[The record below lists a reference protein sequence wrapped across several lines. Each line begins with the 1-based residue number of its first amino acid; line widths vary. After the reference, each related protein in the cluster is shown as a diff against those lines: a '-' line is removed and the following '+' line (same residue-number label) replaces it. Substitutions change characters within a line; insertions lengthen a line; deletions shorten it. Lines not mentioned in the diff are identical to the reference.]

1 MALTQAGTKPAV
13 EYPSTDGEPM
23 AQNTKQYRYITTM
36 QGGLAAMFR
45 DRPDVF
51 VAGDLFW
58 YPIEGDNKTRV
69 APDVMVV
76 FGRPKGDRDSYRQW
90 EEDNIAPQ
98 VVFEILSPSNTLT
111 ELLDKSLFYE
121 RYGVQE
127 YYIYDPDGGGLYG
140 FVRDESG
147 HLRRVAEMRGWVS
160 PLLGVRF
167 ELEGGE
173 LVVVRPD
180 GGRFVGYEELAAA
193 LEQVCIAVCTQHAL
207 VQPEGA
213 RGDLCNRLHI
223 VRHEQDGA
231 SLALELADFV
241 VAFLLEPRVADRQH
255 LIYQQ
260 DVGVHMRGNG
270 ESQPH
275 QHSRRVGADG
285 RVDVALQFGELHN
298 RLKAF
303 GDLLAG

>member
-1 MALTQAGTKPAV
+1 MALTQAATKPTV

-23 AQNTKQYRYITTM
+23 AQNTKQYRYITTI

-90 EEDNIAPQ
+90 EEGNIAPQ

-127 YYIYDPDGGGLYG
+127 YYVYDPDGGGLYG

-147 HLRRVAEMRGWVS
+147 HLRRVSEMQGWVS

-167 ELEGGE
+167 ALEGGE
-173 LVVVRPD
+173 LVVARP
-180 GGRFVGYEELAAA
+180 GGARFVGYEELAAA
-193 LEQVCIAVCTQHAL
+193 LEQAQARAEQERLLREQEQQRAEQERLLREQEQQRAEQERLLREQEQQRAERLAQRLRELGVE
-207 VQPEGA
+207 PE
-213 RGDLCNRLHI
+213 
-223 VRHEQDGA
+223 
-231 SLALELADFV
+231 
-241 VAFLLEPRVADRQH
+241 
-255 LIYQQ
+255 
-260 DVGVHMRGNG
+260 
-270 ESQPH
+270 
-275 QHSRRVGADG
+275 
-285 RVDVALQFGELHN
+285 
-298 RLKAF
+298 
-303 GDLLAG
+303 

>member
-23 AQNTKQYRYITTM
+23 AQNTKQYRYITTI

-111 ELLDKSLFYE
+111 ELLDKSLFYA

-127 YYIYDPDGGGLYG
+127 YYIYDPDVVGCMGLCG
-140 FVRDESG
+140 TSRVICVVWLRCGVGSVRCWGCVLSWRVGSWWWCVLMGSVLWGMRSWRRRWSG
-147 HLRRVAEMRGWVS
+147 SVRVRSRSVNAPSGWRNGSASWAWNQNKGRLAFRATGQQRVS
-160 PLLGVRF
+160 
-167 ELEGGE
+167 
-173 LVVVRPD
+173 
-180 GGRFVGYEELAAA
+180 
-193 LEQVCIAVCTQHAL
+193 
-207 VQPEGA
+207 A
-213 RGDLCNRLHI
+213 RGTGNDARLI
-223 VRHEQDGA
+223 NSA
-231 SLALELADFV
+231 S
-241 VAFLLEPRVADRQH
+241 
-255 LIYQQ
+255 
-260 DVGVHMRGNG
+260 
-270 ESQPH
+270 
-275 QHSRRVGADG
+275 
-285 RVDVALQFGELHN
+285 
-298 RLKAF
+298 RLRSEA
-303 GDLLAG
+303 

>member
-1 MALTQAGTKPAV
+1 MALAQAGTQPTV

-23 AQNTKQYRYITTM
+23 AQNTKQYRYITTI

-58 YPIEGDNKTRV
+58 YPIEGDNKTRA

-111 ELLDKSLFYE
+111 ELLDKSLFYA

-127 YYIYDPDGGGLYG
+127 YYIYDPD
-140 FVRDESG
+140 R
-147 HLRRVAEMRGWVS
+147 
-160 PLLGVRF
+160 
-167 ELEGGE
+167 GE

-180 GGRFVGYEELAAA
+180 GARFVGYEELAAA
-193 LEQVCIAVCTQHAL
+193 LEQERARAERLAQRLRELGID
-207 VQPEGA
+207 PE
-213 RGDLCNRLHI
+213 
-223 VRHEQDGA
+223 
-231 SLALELADFV
+231 
-241 VAFLLEPRVADRQH
+241 
-255 LIYQQ
+255 
-260 DVGVHMRGNG
+260 
-270 ESQPH
+270 
-275 QHSRRVGADG
+275 
-285 RVDVALQFGELHN
+285 
-298 RLKAF
+298 
-303 GDLLAG
+303 

>member
-23 AQNTKQYRYITTM
+23 AQNTKQYRWITTI

-45 DRPDVF
+45 NRPDVF
-51 VAGDLFW
+51 VAADLFW
-58 YPIEGDNKTRV
+58 YPIEGDNKTRA

-111 ELLDKSLFYE
+111 ELLDKSLFYANH
-121 RYGVQE
+121 GVQE
-127 YYIYDPDGGGLYG
+127 YYSYDPDGGGLYG

-147 HLRRVAEMRGWVS
+147 HLRRVAEMQGWVS

-193 LEQVCIAVCTQHAL
+193 LEQERLLREQERARAEQEHQRAEQERQRAEQERLLREQEQQRAERLAQRLRELGVE
-207 VQPEGA
+207 PE
-213 RGDLCNRLHI
+213 
-223 VRHEQDGA
+223 
-231 SLALELADFV
+231 
-241 VAFLLEPRVADRQH
+241 
-255 LIYQQ
+255 
-260 DVGVHMRGNG
+260 
-270 ESQPH
+270 
-275 QHSRRVGADG
+275 
-285 RVDVALQFGELHN
+285 
-298 RLKAF
+298 
-303 GDLLAG
+303 